1 MQDPDGISSD
11 SNPNI
16 TKDEKRRSMR
26 KSSYT
31 VKLLNREAMDQS
43 GKMIKLSKLKV
54 RASFFIINLV
64 IKFRLTLTCTIDL
77 PPHTPV
83 ALKIADQR

>member
-54 RASFFIINLV
+54 RAWFFLSILSGNL
-64 IKFRLTLTCTIDL
+64 D
-77 PPHTPV
+77 
-83 ALKIADQR
+83 

>member
-77 PPHTPV
+77 PPNTLV
-83 ALKIADQR
+83 AQKIAGQR

>member
-54 RASFFIINLV
+54 RASFLVINLV
-64 IKFRLTLTCTIDL
+64 RKFRLNYQILSPL
-77 PPHTPV
+77 GFARKQSP
-83 ALKIADQR
+83 